1 MSATRTAPA
10 PARVD
15 PAVPPPGAPPR
26 RDTRPA
32 TRRSTMRARPKV
44 AVDAVVLGLAVGL
57 ALLPLVPVY
66 GLSSLAPTAVGGV
79 LLGAGLAALAARR
92 RWDAGLTTG
101 ALLGAY
107 ALFSGAL
114 AMPTAAIAGVLPSP
128 TSVTGVLRGV
138 VSVWKEVLTL
148 DPELGAA
155 ADVLVAPYVL
165 ALAGSAAAVSI
176 AVRSPRRTGAW
187 AGLLPVAVLAVALL
201 LGTKVSVQPGP
212 AGVALVGLLLPW
224 AAWHLGT
231 LAVRRMVALG
241 VVALCVGGAGIA
253 GAPVVVGE
261 TGRLVL
267 RDELVPPFDPRD
279 HPSPLSGFRAF
290 IKDWRETELL
300 TVRGLPEDAR
310 VRLATMDAYDGVVW
324 NVAGSAQSQG
334 SGTFRRVG
342 ETIDTTARGTSA
354 RVEFEV
360 HELPMV
366 WLPTV
371 GYAER
376 FTFTGGDA
384 VDLAADL
391 RYNDATGTAVLTEGI
406 PAGTRWVVDVVVP
419 EVPEAADLE
428 QASLGSTSLP
438 ALEGVPEAVLIHATS
453 TAQSASSP
461 ALIATSLAEGLAQR
475 GYFSHGVEDGEEPS
489 LSGHGA
495 DRITTLLTAD
505 LMIGD
510 GEQYAA
516 AMALMARELG
526 LPARVVLGFVPDETQ
541 QGTDEWV
548 VTGDDIQAWVEIE
561 FAGLGWVAFDPTP
574 DESRTPEDDP
584 EPTPA
589 EPEPKVRQPP
599 PPLSE
604 PVEPPEE
611 DTEPPQTDD
620 LPPDVTTEDDWR
632 FVILVAAGVGVPVLA
647 LLVPP
652 LLIALAKR
660 RLRRARRTTGDPVT
674 RVVGGWQDLLDE
686 ARDLRRGPPRTA
698 TRRET
703 AVHLAV
709 AFPRPAAGRGS
720 AAPPVGGTVAGLAAS
735 ADAAV
740 FGPGEPAESQVE
752 LYWQQVE
759 VARRGMR
766 SAVPRRHRLRSR
778 WTTASLRAGRRAAR
792 KAVHP
797 SG

>member
-1 MSATRTAPA
+1 MSATTATQARVPDVAPPTARPRREVRPA
-10 PARVD
+10 P
-15 PAVPPPGAPPR
+15 
-26 RDTRPA
+26 
-32 TRRSTMRARPKV
+32 RRSRLRARPRV
-44 AVDAVVLGLAVGL
+44 AVDAVVLGVTVLI

-66 GLSSLAPTAVGGV
+66 GMRSLAPTALGGV

-92 RWDAGLTTG
+92 RWDAGLTAG
-101 ALLGAY
+101 ALLAAY
-107 ALFSGAL
+107 VLLGGAL
-114 AMPTAAIAGVLPSP
+114 AMPTAAWAGVLPSP
-128 TSVTGVLRGV
+128 ATVTGVLSGAVR
-138 VSVWKEVLTL
+138 VWKEVLTL

-165 ALAGSAAAVSI
+165 AMAGSAAAVSI
-176 AVRSPRRTGAW
+176 ATRSPRRTGAW
-187 AGLLPVAVLAVALL
+187 AGLVPVVVLGVALV
-201 LGTKVSVQPGP
+201 LGTKTSVQPGP
-212 AGVALVGLLLPW
+212 AGVATVGLLLPW

-231 LAVRRMVALG
+231 LAARRVVALG
-241 VVALCVGGAGIA
+241 VVAGCVAGAGIA
-253 GAPVVVGE
+253 GTPYLLGDAE
-261 TGRLVL
+261 RLVV
-267 RDELVPPFDPRD
+267 RDEMVPPFDPRD

-290 IKDWRETELL
+290 IKDWRETDLL
-300 TVRGLPEDAR
+300 TVRGLPEGAR

-324 NVAGSAQSQG
+324 NVAGSEQSQG
-334 SGTFRRVG
+334 SGSFRRVG
-342 ETIDTTARGTSA
+342 ETIDTAVRGERA

-376 FTFTGGDA
+376 FRFRGADA

-391 RYNDATGTAVLTEGI
+391 RYNDATGTAVLTDGI
-406 PAGTRWVVDVVVP
+406 PVGTRWTVDTIVP
-419 EVPEAADLE
+419 EVPDESELGP
-428 QASLGSTSLP
+428 ASLGSTSLP
-438 ALEGVPEAVLIHATS
+438 TLEGVPEAVLAHATT

-495 DRITTLLTAD
+495 DRITTLLTGE
-505 LMIGD
+505 LMVGD

-516 AMALMARELG
+516 AMGLMARELG
-526 LPARVVLGFVPDETQ
+526 LPARVVLGFVPD
-541 QGTDEWV
+541 GTEQDTEQWV
-548 VTGDDIQAWVEIE
+548 ITGDDIQAWVEIE

-574 DESRTPEDDP
+574 DESRTPQEDP

-589 EPEPKVRQPP
+589 DPQPEVQQPP
-599 PPLSE
+599 PPLQD

-611 DTEPPQTDD
+611 DAEAPQARDVPP
-620 LPPDVTTEDDWR
+620 PPGADVDWGP
-632 FVILVAAGVGVPVLA
+632 VVLVTAGVGVPLLA

-652 LLIALAKR
+652 VLIALAKR
-660 RLRRARRTTGDPVT
+660 RLRRARRTTGDPVS

-703 AVHLAV
+703 AVHLAS
-709 AFPRPAAGRGS
+709 AFPRPATGRGS

-740 FGPGEPAESQVE
+740 FGPGQPAESQVE

-766 SAVPRRHRLRSR
+766 SSVPRRHRFRSR
-778 WTTASLRAGRRAAR
+778 WTTASLRAARRAR
-792 KAVHP
+792 KRR
-797 SG
+797 